1 MAMITAVSKDE
12 RVARDDE
19 RGGAPDWLDEVL
31 DRHFLPRVPAPGE
44 VDGGES
50 DPDVSRVLR
59 ALGFAEEFSLAQE
72 RGARHAVEAAL
83 RAGVH
88 PNQAFALA
96 QAYARGIGRIAAA
109 EIEVLRRRLR
119 DVEPER
125 RKQDLDT
132 YLAATNPLTTQLFTA
147 IHAEALRE
155 GLRDALHPDH
165 IDEPNVAVRAVGL
178 VDLVE
183 STQLLHGASAK
194 QTVDA
199 VDALYEAGLECIRG
213 RNVHVVKYVGD
224 GVFLIGRDT
233 VPVAEAALDAV
244 RQLLPMAPRGI
255 RGGLA
260 RGPVVRRAG
269 DYFGLAVNLS
279 ARLAA
284 LAETGTVLI
293 EASALPEG
301 CGDGLPRIR
310 HEVRGVSHPV
320 ECVVM
325 SVDDA

>member
-1 MAMITAVSKDE
+1 MAAIARVREDAHVSADE
-12 RVARDDE
+12 EPSEPPA
-19 RGGAPDWLDEVL
+19 WLDEVL

-44 VDGGES
+44 EEGGEL

-59 ALGFAEEFSLAQE
+59 ALGFDREFSIAHE

-109 EIEVLRRRLR
+109 EVEVLRRRIR
-119 DVEPER
+119 DLEPEQR
-125 RKQDLDT
+125 ERELDA
-132 YLAATNPLTTQLFTA
+132 YLAATNPLTVQLFMA
-147 IHAEALRE
+147 IHDELARE
-155 GLRDALHPDH
+155 GLRDALRPGH
-165 IDEPNVAVRAVGL
+165 IDEPNVAPRAVGL
-178 VDLVE
+178 VDLVD
-183 STQLLHGASAK
+183 STQLLHGATAK

-199 VDALYEAGLECIRG
+199 VDALYDAGIDCVRG
-213 RNVHVVKYVGD
+213 RDVHVVKYVGD
-224 GVFLIGRDT
+224 GMFLLGHDT
-233 VPVAEAALDAV
+233 EEVAQAALAAI

-284 LAETGTVLI
+284 LAETGTVLV

-301 CGDGLPRIR
+301 YGPGLARVR
-310 HEVRGVSHPV
+310 HEVRGVGHPV